1 MIDAPTYCEIH
12 PDRETSLRC
21 NKCGRLMC
29 TDCAVPTPVGYRCK
43 QCVRQHE
50 DKFFNASEAD
60 YIIIF
65 AICAGL
71 TGLGAAIVSALNLPI
86 FIFLLL
92 GLPLGGGVVAEAA
105 LRATKRRR
113 GRYSPHIAVAGVII
127 GGLAG
132 GIVRVLLLYNS
143 LMSEAAAQLPPGSV
157 LPSLSIGDVLPS
169 IFSDLGLL
177 IFIGIV
183 AAAVYGRFRMR
194 I

>member
-1 MIDAPTYCEIH
+1 MTDAPTYCEIH

-132 GIVRVLLLYNS
+132 G
-143 LMSEAAAQLPPGSV
+143 
-157 LPSLSIGDVLPS
+157 
-169 IFSDLGLL
+169 
-177 IFIGIV
+177 
-183 AAAVYGRFRMR
+183 
-194 I
+194 